1 MLVSGYEFIDDAAR
15 LAEAV
20 DGLAAAGRWAID
32 TEFVRERT
40 YLPRLCLV
48 QLAVPG
54 RILLVDALPSG
65 VREFLDR
72 LLRSERRTK
81 LLHAARQDV
90 EALLPLT
97 GEPLAPVFDT
107 QLAAALLG
115 FPSQV
120 GYAELVRQVLGVEL
134 AKGHA
139 RTDWA
144 TRPLSTEQLAYAAD
158 DVRYLGPVAEEL
170 ESRLAAAGRLS
181 WHEEDCSS
189 LAEPSLYRVEP
200 ADAWRRLKGLER
212 LRPEEVA
219 VARALAAWREE
230 RALRKNLPRGWILAD
245 EAIRELARRRP
256 DTAAGLRN
264 VPGLQ
269 PGAAAKLADELLA
282 LIRGAPAHAGDDEV
296 RPVAERLTPEQQ
308 AATRRLQEA
317 LQALSSELGIGAEV
331 LATRRELT
339 AIVRGGRDLPC
350 LRGWRHEVVGQRL
363 LAAV

>member
-1 MLVSGYEFIDDAAR
+1 MAGYEFIDDAAR
-15 LAEAV
+15 LAELA
-20 DGLAAAGRWAID
+20 DGLSAAGRWAID

-48 QLAVPG
+48 QVAVPG
-54 RILLVDALPSG
+54 RILLIDAMAAG

-72 LLRSERRTK
+72 LLRSDRRTK

-115 FPSQV
+115 FPSQA

-144 TRPLSTEQLAYAAD
+144 ARPLSAEQLAYAAD

-170 ESRLAAAGRLS
+170 EARLAAAGRLS
-181 WHEEDCSS
+181 WLEEDCRG
-189 LAEPSLYRVEP
+189 LADRSLYRVEP

-212 LRPEEVA
+212 LRPEELA

-230 RALRKNLPRGWILAD
+230 RALRKNLPRGWVLTD
-245 EAIRELARRRP
+245 EALRELARRRP
-256 DTAAGLRN
+256 DTPAGLRN

-282 LIRGAPAHAGDDEV
+282 LIREAPTRESDDPGQEAV
-296 RPVAERLTPEQQ
+296 ERLTPGQQ
-308 AATRRLQEA
+308 AAVRRLQDA
-317 LQALSSELGIGAEV
+317 LLTLSSEIGIGAEV

-339 AIVRGGRDLPC
+339 AMVRGGRDLPS
-350 LRGWRHEVVGQRL
+350 LRGWRREVVGETL
-363 LAAV
+363 LAAI